1 MSFQEDQ
8 QPNNNTD
15 DAETTDNAEDAETEE
30 TTEDDGNENDDDA
43 VPAEPPRPGVLATAW
58 IFVSTF
64 FTSLLP
70 MDPANMAN

>member
-1 MSFQEDQ
+1 MQED
-8 QPNNNTD
+8 NTD
-15 DAETTDNAEDAETEE
+15 GNQDDADTTDNPEDGEMDEVTEGE
-30 TTEDDGNENDDDA
+30 EADPE
-43 VPAEPPRPGVLATAW
+43 PAGPEELPRPGVLGTAW